1 MAFGDIYVV
10 IKFRSMF
17 CSIIRHKRKAQHNLF
32 CLTIK
37 SGYDETMQIC
47 TPKNKLCCFGHKTF
61 NHLRRPSES
70 SLHHQVKLRSA
81 QFSFHFFFKVT
92 SALKAA

>member
-32 CLTIK
+32 CLTII
-37 SGYDETMQIC
+37 SGYDET
-47 TPKNKLCCFGHKTF
+47 TNYAALDTK
-61 NHLRRPSES
+61 HLIA
-70 SLHHQVKLRSA
+70 SA
-81 QFSFHFFFKVT
+81 DQANPHFIT
-92 SALKAA
+92 R